1 MATMPITRRRIAAL
15 VVVAVVSAITAGA
28 AALVSLGGDFERID
42 GYWTS
47 ARLTD
52 DGLVVTEVID
62 YDFGPNARRGIYRNV
77 PGIVP
82 GSVSVSSPT
91 APDDF
96 LVTESFF
103 DTQIRIGDPSITIN
117 GRHRYRI
124 DYTLER
130 STVVQDGFLSWDGVG
145 LDWTVPIS
153 DVEIWLSVDGGL
165 ATPGCQQGTPWDASR
180 CDLVLADDG
189 LYQVAVDAL
198 SLGEGVTV
206 SGPVLQ
212 QGESAASAPSAPS
225 GPADDPGSGALVPM
239 LLTFVAAIAAGL
251 VATVATRRAGRERVW
266 SGGAADAAF
275 GEAVDGL
282 GSQRLDEKQLAA
294 LATIEFEPPRET
306 SAVEGGLL
314 LQERVRD
321 EHRAA
326 WLLESAIRGE
336 VIIEGEADPTLRW
349 GPNPAHPNVHQ
360 ILDAMFDGRSEITL
374 DEYDKDFTTGWN
386 RLGDELTDWLHGAP
400 HWDTAGRRRR
410 TITRIGA
417 LGLLIVGG
425 IIGTVS
431 TFGAARTGGA
441 ALVGVGIG
449 AALVGLGIG
458 ALASSYELLVRTEA
472 GSAMW
477 LRIESFRRFLENSEA
492 RHVDDAAERGVLRH
506 YTAWAVALGESAAW
520 TDAVEAAARANP
532 ALRSGLATDLAFV
545 HLGSSIVS
553 ASSAASTAPSSSS
566 GGGFSGGVGGGGGGG
581 GGGSW

>member
-1 MATMPITRRRIAAL
+1 M
-15 VVVAVVSAITAGA
+15 
-28 AALVSLGGDFERID
+28 
-42 GYWTS
+42 
-47 ARLTD
+47 
-52 DGLVVTEVID
+52 
-62 YDFGPNARRGIYRNV
+62 
-77 PGIVP
+77 
-82 GSVSVSSPT
+82 
-91 APDDF
+91 
-96 LVTESFF
+96 
-103 DTQIRIGDPSITIN
+103 
-117 GRHRYRI
+117 
-124 DYTLER
+124 
-130 STVVQDGFLSWDGVG
+130 
-145 LDWTVPIS
+145 
-153 DVEIWLSVDGGL
+153 
-165 ATPGCQQGTPWDASR
+165 
-180 CDLVLADDG
+180 
-189 LYQVAVDAL
+189 
-198 SLGEGVTV
+198 
-206 SGPVLQ
+206 
-212 QGESAASAPSAPS
+212 
-225 GPADDPGSGALVPM
+225 
-239 LLTFVAAIAAGL
+239 
-251 VATVATRRAGRERVW
+251 W

-275 GEAVDGL
+275 GEAVDSL
-282 GSQRLDEKQLAA
+282 GSRRLDEKQLAA

-336 VIIEGEADPTLRW
+336 VIIEGKDDPTLRW

-400 HWDTAGRRRR
+400 HWDAAGRRRR
-410 TITRIGA
+410 TLTQIGA

-431 TFGAARTGGA
+431 ACGAARTGGG
-441 ALVGVGIG
+441 ALAGVGIG
-449 AALVGLGIG
+449 AALVGLGVG